1 MGSPRWV
8 PAVLAVT
15 ALALACDSPT
25 GSLSP
30 APPPSAV
37 PDAAPVPSATA
48 SADPDAWL
56 WQRYE
61 SPADAGAPGMLA
73 RPLSPYRAKLLA
85 NDVKERLVSGHAIDE
100 RRSIVV
106 EDSFVVA
113 PGDEQAPV
121 DQVADEVR
129 RETQFLWRTALTH
142 RLYHAVTLY
151 VFQKRST
158 YEAFRRRHGPRD
170 SRPGDISF
178 YSPDDH
184 EGFVCIEGGGIGDA
198 RHEAAHP
205 LVDEDAPKITRVL
218 GEGVPE
224 LFEVVSW
231 DAAGNPRFEPHF
243 RLQSLRT
250 ALGRSDFAPRVRL
263 DYLFSLSDQAAF
275 DRSGA
280 LGRALARE
288 ALRFLAA
295 KYDLW
300 GFYSR
305 AREGVI
311 DDPTAE
317 RALAATTG
325 GKSPADLTPEF
336 VAWIQSAEAGP
347 L

>member
-1 MGSPRWV
+1 M
-8 PAVLAVT
+8 AVT
-15 ALALACDSPT
+15 ALALGCE
-25 GSLSP
+25 SLSGNVSP
-30 APPPSAV
+30 APASAI
-37 PDAAPVPSATA
+37 PDAAPSPSATA
-48 SADPDAWL
+48 SADADAWA

-61 SPADAGAPGMLA
+61 SPADGGDAGMLA
-73 RPLSPYRAKLLA
+73 RPLSPYRAEQLA
-85 NDVKERLVSGHAIDE
+85 QDLKSRVWQAGRVTDG
-100 RRSIVV
+100 RRTIVV

-113 PGDEQAPV
+113 QGDEQAPV
-121 DQVADEVR
+121 DQVVDEVR

-142 RLYHAVTLY
+142 RLHHAVTIF
-151 VFQKRST
+151 VFQHRST
-158 YEAFRRRHGPRD
+158 YEAFRKTYGPRD
-170 SRPGDISF
+170 SRPQDISF

-184 EGFVCIEGGGIGDA
+184 DAFVCMEGGGIGDA

-205 LVDEDAPKITRVL
+205 LIDEDGPKLTRVL
-218 GEGVPE
+218 GEGIPE

-231 DAAGNPRFEPHF
+231 DASGNPRFEPHF

-250 ALGRSDFAPRVRL
+250 ALRRPDFAPKVRL
-263 DYLFSLSDQAAF
+263 DYLFSLSDPTAF
-275 DRSGA
+275 DGSGA

-300 GFYSR
+300 GFYRR
-305 AREGVI
+305 ARDGVL
-311 DDPTAE
+311 DDPTAA
-317 RALAATTG
+317 RALEATT